1 MPDGVSPTH
10 RQKAANGWG
19 YVLRIG
25 DQVFY
30 DHGVAPTWFVKIFA
44 TRKAYIYMLEILA
57 QLVAFVTFGAKLPTA
72 IIAFIDNTAGQAALT
87 KGYGKDGAVNGMIA
101 AFWSLAAHQGWL
113 VEFERVPSKANVA
126 DAVSR
131 DDFGRAMAEGWT
143 RVHGPIDDVLRIF
156 AAAAADLEYATTDA
170 ADELLNLAQGF
181 HF

>member
-1 MPDGVSPTH
+1 
-10 RQKAANGWG
+10 
-19 YVLRIG
+19 
-25 DQVFY
+25 
-30 DHGVAPTWFVKIFA
+30 
-44 TRKAYIYMLEILA
+44 MLEILA

-87 KGYGKDGAVNGMIA
+87 KGYGKDGAVNGVIA
-101 AFWSLAAHQGWL
+101 AFWSLAAHHGWL

-131 DDFGRAMAEGWT
+131 DDFGRA
-143 RVHGPIDDVLRIF
+143 V
-156 AAAAADLEYATTDA
+156 AAAADLEYATTDA

>member
-1 MPDGVSPTH
+1 MASLWGPGEESH
-10 RQKAANGWG
+10 WSASWSLRQW
-19 YVLRIG
+19 V
-25 DQVFY
+25 
-30 DHGVAPTWFVKIFA
+30 
-44 TRKAYIYMLEILA
+44 
-57 QLVAFVTFGAKLPTA
+57 FVTFGAKLPTA

-143 RVHGPIDDVLRIF
+143 RVHGPIDDILRIF